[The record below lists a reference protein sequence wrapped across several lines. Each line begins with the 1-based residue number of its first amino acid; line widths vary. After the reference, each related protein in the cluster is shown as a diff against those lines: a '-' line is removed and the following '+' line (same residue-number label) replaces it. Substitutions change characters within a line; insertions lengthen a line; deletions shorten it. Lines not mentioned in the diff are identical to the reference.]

1 MINTFLKRIS
11 RIHWFNRA
19 LLYFSQKNKV
29 YYRLWCIDM
38 FCQRDTAM
46 TEKAAGAPKNVE
58 PARLDPSFKNEVM
71 KEHNGET
78 LKMCFQ
84 CGTCTSSCPTAR
96 FSSSYRPRT
105 VLRMAQLGL
114 RQKVLSSSAL
124 WLCTACF
131 TCTDR
136 CPQNVEVA
144 SVLRVLRNLAVKND
158 IIPLIYSELTSSINE
173 TGYAYRIP
181 ELRHKKREES
191 GLPPLPK
198 ANLADVSKLIELAG
212 GSRLLKK

>member
-1 MINTFLKRIS
+1 
-11 RIHWFNRA
+11 
-19 LLYFSQKNKV
+19 
-29 YYRLWCIDM
+29 
-38 FCQRDTAM
+38 M
-46 TEKAAGAPKNVE
+46 TEKAVESPRNVE
-58 PARLDPSFKNEVM
+58 PARLDPSFKYEVM
-71 KEHNGET
+71 KEHDGET
-78 LKMCFQ
+78 LKICFQ

-114 RQKVLSSSAL
+114 RQKVLSSNAL

-144 SVLRVLRNLAVKND
+144 SVLRVLRNLAVKNG
-158 IIPLIYSELTSSINE
+158 IVPLVYRELTSSINE

-198 ANLADVSKLIELAG
+198 ANLAHVSKLIELTG
-212 GSRLLKK
+212 GSKLLKK

>member
-1 MINTFLKRIS
+1 
-11 RIHWFNRA
+11 
-19 LLYFSQKNKV
+19 
-29 YYRLWCIDM
+29 
-38 FCQRDTAM
+38 M
-46 TEKAAGAPKNVE
+46 TEKAAESPKNVE
-58 PARLDPSFKNEVM
+58 PARVDPSFKHEVM
-71 KEHNGET
+71 KEHDGET
-78 LKMCFQ
+78 LKACFQ

-114 RQKVLSSSAL
+114 REKTLSSNTL

-144 SVLRVLRNLAVKND
+144 SVLRVLRNLAVKNG
-158 IIPLIYSELTSSINE
+158 IVPGIYNELASSINE
-173 TGYAYRIP
+173 SGYAYRIP
-181 ELRHKKREES
+181 ELRHKKREEA

-198 ANLADVSKLIELAG
+198 ANLADVSKLIELTG
-212 GSRLLKK
+212 GNKLLKK

>member
-1 MINTFLKRIS
+1 MF
-11 RIHWFNRA
+11 
-19 LLYFSQKNKV
+19 
-29 YYRLWCIDM
+29 YR
-38 FCQRDTAM
+38 RENAM
-46 TEKAAGAPKNVE
+46 AEKAAESSKNVE
-58 PARLDPSFKNEVM
+58 PARVDPAFKHEVM
-71 KEHNGET
+71 REHDGET
-78 LKMCFQ
+78 LKTCFQ

-96 FSSSYRPRT
+96 FSGSYRPRT

-114 RQKVLSSSAL
+114 RQKVLSSNAL

-136 CPQNVEVA
+136 CPQGVEVA
-144 SVLRVLRNLAVKND
+144 SVLRVLRNLAVKD
-158 IIPLIYSELTSSINE
+158 GIVPLIYRELTSSINE

-198 ANLADVSKLIELAG
+198 ANLADVSKLIELTG
-212 GSRLLKK
+212 GSKLLKK

>member
-1 MINTFLKRIS
+1 MS
-11 RIHWFNRA
+11 
-19 LLYFSQKNKV
+19 
-29 YYRLWCIDM
+29 
-38 FCQRDTAM
+38 
-46 TEKAAGAPKNVE
+46 EKAAESPKKVE
-58 PARLDPSFKNEVM
+58 PARLDPTFKHEVM
-71 KEHNGET
+71 REHDGET
-78 LKMCFQ
+78 LKICFQ

-114 RQKVLSSSAL
+114 REKTLSSSAL

-144 SVLRVLRNLAVKND
+144 SVLRVLRNLAVKSG
-158 IIPLIYSELTSSINE
+158 IVPVIYRELTSSINE

-181 ELRHKKREES
+181 ELRHKKREEM

-198 ANLADVSKLIELAG
+198 SNLADVAKLIELAG
-212 GSRLLKK
+212 GSKLLKK

>member
-1 MINTFLKRIS
+1 
-11 RIHWFNRA
+11 
-19 LLYFSQKNKV
+19 
-29 YYRLWCIDM
+29 
-38 FCQRDTAM
+38 M
-46 TEKAAGAPKNVE
+46 TEKPAETSKNVK
-58 PARLDPSFKNEVM
+58 PARVDASFKHEVM
-71 KEHNGET
+71 KEHDGET
-78 LKMCFQ
+78 LKACFQ

-96 FSSSYRPRT
+96 FSDSYRPRT

-114 RQKVLSSSAL
+114 RQKVLESNAL

-144 SVLRVLRNLAVKND
+144 NVLRVLRNLAVKNG
-158 IIPLIYSELTSSINE
+158 IVPTIYRELASSIND

-181 ELRHKKREES
+181 ELRHKKREEI

-198 ANLADVSKLIELAG
+198 PNVADIAKLVERVGGSKLLN
-212 GSRLLKK
+212 KKAT

>member
-1 MINTFLKRIS
+1 LPHSHVLS
-11 RIHWFNRA
+11 RA
-19 LLYFSQKNKV
+19 
-29 YYRLWCIDM
+29 M
-38 FCQRDTAM
+38 TAM
-46 TEKAAGAPKNVE
+46 TEKTAEIQSNNVE
-58 PARLDPSFKNEVM
+58 PARVDPSFKHEVM
-71 KEHNGET
+71 REHDGET
-78 LKMCFQ
+78 LKACFQ

-114 RQKVLSSSAL
+114 KDKVLSSNAL

-144 SVLRVLRNLAVKND
+144 SVLRVLRNLAVKNGVV
-158 IIPLIYSELTSSINE
+158 PVIYRELTSSINE
-173 TGYAYRIP
+173 SGYAYRIP
-181 ELRHKKREES
+181 ELRHKKREEA

-198 ANLADVSKLIELAG
+198 ANLADVSKLIELTG
-212 GSRLLKK
+212 GSKLLKK